1 MGQKLYANGI
11 ILTMEKQ
18 MYAEAVLV
26 KDGRIAAVGRKAA
39 VEACAGAD
47 TERVDLE
54 GRTMM
59 PAFLDA
65 HSHFMAC
72 ANGELQISLDG
83 TKSFREIA
91 ERVREYIAVRHV
103 EKGKW
108 LTGKGYDHNF
118 LEERF
123 HPDRHLLDE
132 AAPDNPLVI
141 THQSG
146 HMGVFNTEALLRL
159 GISMDGNGAVREI
172 PGGKIAVQD
181 HIPTGYMEENAF
193 VEFQKKIPL
202 PSPEE
207 FMDAVEKAQK
217 RYASHGITLIQEGL
231 VVDEML
237 PLYQKIVESGI
248 LKLDVVG
255 YLDMK
260 GAGKFLE
267 AMGKHREGFLRHF
280 KIGGYKIFLDGSP
293 QGRTAWLRMPYTSG
307 PEKEGYRGYPV
318 HTDEEVCAFVRR
330 ALEEHMQI
338 LAHCNGDA
346 ACGQYIRVFEK
357 AAAAEGKTLPA
368 DIRPVMI
375 HAQLLGLDQ
384 IPNVK
389 AMGMIPS
396 FFAGHVYHWGDI
408 HADNL
413 GMERASHISPAA
425 SAEKEGI
432 AYTFHQ
438 DAPVIEPDMLET
450 VWCAVNRCTKNG
462 KVLGSK
468 ERISVTDALKAITVN
483 TAYQYFEERERGS
496 IAPGKRADFVIL
508 SENPLEKDKMQIRDI
523 RVLAT
528 IKDGDVIYRRDTL

>member
-1 MGQKLYANGI
+1 
-11 ILTMEKQ
+11 
-18 MYAEAVLV
+18 
-26 KDGRIAAVGRKAA
+26 
-39 VEACAGAD
+39 
-47 TERVDLE
+47 
-54 GRTMM
+54 
-59 PAFLDA
+59 
-65 HSHFMAC
+65 
-72 ANGELQISLDG
+72 
-83 TKSFREIA
+83 
-91 ERVREYIAVRHV
+91 
-103 EKGKW
+103 
-108 LTGKGYDHNF
+108 
-118 LEERF
+118 
-123 HPDRHLLDE
+123 
-132 AAPDNPLVI
+132 
-141 THQSG
+141 
-146 HMGVFNTEALLRL
+146 
-159 GISMDGNGAVREI
+159 
-172 PGGKIAVQD
+172 
-181 HIPTGYMEENAF
+181 
-193 VEFQKKIPL
+193 
-202 PSPEE
+202 
-207 FMDAVEKAQK
+207 
-217 RYASHGITLIQEGL
+217 
-231 VVDEML
+231 
-237 PLYQKIVESGI
+237 
-248 LKLDVVG
+248 
-255 YLDMK
+255 
-260 GAGKFLE
+260 
-267 AMGKHREGFLRHF
+267 
-280 KIGGYKIFLDGSP
+280 
-293 QGRTAWLRMPYTSG
+293 
-307 PEKEGYRGYPV
+307 
-318 HTDEEVCAFVRR
+318 
-330 ALEEHMQI
+330 MQI

-468 ERISVTDALKAITVN
+468 ERISVTDALKAVTVN